1 MEIFGKE
8 FQIRNRP
15 MASFTAAA
23 VDNWSVRPDPL
34 PDSVDCVSEMFID
47 RVAEEI
53 AVGSEDLWLKKV

>member
-1 MEIFGKE
+1 
-8 FQIRNRP
+8 